1 MEQPENERFAKFNEG
16 WYKVYRLS
24 KLKEN
29 CHDARLF
36 DDHKRWFVS
45 LQGIRSE
52 INSKLTKELT
62 KKAKEGD
69 KTEREIADEYEIA
82 VKAWL
87 KDDKKREVVIGEF
100 KGKISNMDIYEVL
113 YEYELWLEDMKEK
126 YKLGM
131 PEIEDNDGL

>member
-1 MEQPENERFAKFNEG
+1 MEQPENERFAKLNEG
-16 WYKVYRLS
+16 WYKVYRIS

-69 KTEREIADEYEIA
+69 KTERDAADEYELAI
-82 VKAWL
+82 KAWL
-87 KDDKKREVVIGEF
+87 NNDNKRTVTIG
-100 KGKISNMDIYEVL
+100 KHTGTVADINIHDLL

-131 PEIEDNDGL
+131 PEIEDDDGL